1 MLNKFKKILAL
12 PILACM
18 LLTGCNNNNS
28 NNSSSSSSSTN
39 SGDKTNYYNSAN
51 FVQSDKEV
59 NQTKLVT
66 YDGPSIMTTSS
77 KVGISVEDQELF
89 VYETRVNHGRVFTY
103 EYSQDTAPMAIFDF
117 QGKVKVEIEV
127 KDGTFP
133 SS

>member
-18 LLTGCNNNNS
+18 LLAGCNNNNS

-66 YDGPSIMTTSS
+66 YEDR
-77 KVGISVEDQELF
+77 KSV
-89 VYETRVNHGRVFTY
+89 V
-103 EYSQDTAPMAIFDF
+103 
-117 QGKVKVEIEV
+117 
-127 KDGTFP
+127 
-133 SS
+133 